1 MGVQPDNK
9 NINRMQLKI
18 ERLLNQL
25 LTAKELGTVADLEAQ
40 NIKSLKY
47 IDYTN
52 LALQTRRYAKA
63 PSEINLRRMEIN
75 MFEQGKLCLF
85 RHDTLGYWALPF
97 TYIEGIT
104 ADGGYMYVSPRPV
117 GDMSAT
123 NALRDLRLEID
134 KDCVILRDN
143 DLETPCAVYANYYAN
158 KIAELFLSRDKN
170 IDKLEFPVV
179 FNVKGDADRKK
190 KAGLTLKNILFG
202 RRRQPYVIS
211 DFFGDVT
218 PLDMKAQCYIEQ
230 FTELIKEYDNE
241 YYEYIG
247 VRHLDVQKKER
258 VGSLEMDA
266 NQDKFLI
273 HTEKRIQPIRT
284 ALEKARTL
292 WSDFEMTVEANN
304 HIYWT
309 TDGGKETL

>member
-1 MGVQPDNK
+1 MATNNK
-9 NINRMQLKI
+9 DMRNLFKI

-25 LTAKELGTVADLEAQ
+25 LTAKELGSVVDLDA
-40 NIKSLKY
+40 NKIKQLKY

-52 LALQTRRYAKA
+52 LALQTRRYDKS
-63 PSEINLRRMEIN
+63 PKEINLRRMEIN
-75 MFEQGKLCLF
+75 LFEQGKLVLF

-97 TYIEGIT
+97 AYIEGIT
-104 ADGGYMYVSPRPV
+104 ADGGYAYVSPRPV
-117 GDMSAT
+117 GDMEAT
-123 NALRDLRLEID
+123 NALRNLRLEID

-143 DLETPCAVYANYYAN
+143 DLETPCAVYADYYAS
-158 KIAELFLSRDKN
+158 KIAELFSSRDKN

-179 FNVKGDADRKK
+179 FNVKGDAERKK

-241 YYEYIG
+241 YYEYLG

-273 HTEKRIQPIRT
+273 HTEKRIAPMRT
-284 ALEKARTL
+284 ELEKARTL
-292 WSDFEMTVEANN
+292 
-304 HIYWT
+304 
-309 TDGGKETL
+309 